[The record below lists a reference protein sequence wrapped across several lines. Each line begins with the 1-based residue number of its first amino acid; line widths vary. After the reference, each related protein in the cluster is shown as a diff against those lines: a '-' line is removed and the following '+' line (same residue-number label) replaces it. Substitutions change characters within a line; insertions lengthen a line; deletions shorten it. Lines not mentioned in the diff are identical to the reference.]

1 MTFLNSGLL
10 DLPWWGVV
18 ALTLIF
24 THITIIAVTVFLHR
38 SQAHRAL
45 DLHPMVNHFFRFWL
59 WLTTGMVTKEWVA
72 IHRKHHAK
80 CETIDDPH
88 SPQIKGIG
96 KVFWQGSELYR
107 AEAAQ
112 QETLERYGHG
122 TPNDWL
128 ERHVYSRHSWAG
140 LMLMLALDVLMFG
153 AIGITVFAVQMLWI
167 PVLAAGVINGI
178 GHYWGYRNYEP
189 QDASRNIVPWGILIG
204 GEELHNNHHAF
215 SSSAKLSSKWWE
227 FDIGWVYIQILK
239 SCRLARIKKVAPVP
253 RKIPGKQAIDLDT
266 LRAVVLNRFYI
277 MAEFARTVI
286 IPVLRMELR
295 RMDKSYRQFLKRHRK
310 LLLREETQMSEYE
323 RHYLQDL
330 LKASQSLR
338 IVHEYRQQLQ
348 ALWGRTTASHE
359 KLLAALQDWCTQA
372 EASGIQALQEFARS
386 LRSYTLQPV

>member
-1 MTFLNSGLL
+1 MALLNSGLL
-10 DLPWWGVV
+10 NLPWWGIV
-18 ALTLIF
+18 ALTLVF

-45 DLHPMVNHFFRFWL
+45 DLHPVISHFFRFWL
-59 WLTTGMVTKEWVA
+59 WLTTGMVTQEWVA

-80 CETIDDPH
+80 CETPDDPH
-88 SPQIKGIG
+88 SPQIKGIR

-107 AEAAQ
+107 TEAAKQ
-112 QETLERYGHG
+112 ATLDRYGHG

-128 ERHVYSRHSWAG
+128 ERNLYSRHSG
-140 LMLMLALDVLMFG
+140 LGIVLMLVLDILLFG
-153 AIGITVFAVQMLWI
+153 VIGITVFAVQMLWI

-189 QDASRNIVPWGILIG
+189 LDASRNIIPWGILIG

-227 FDIGWVYIQILK
+227 FDIGWLYIQLLAF
-239 SCRLARIKKVAPVP
+239 CRLARIKKVAPVP
-253 RKIPGKQAIDLDT
+253 YKLPGKQAIDLDT

-277 MAEFARTVI
+277 MAEFARTVM
-286 IPVLRMELR
+286 IPVARLELQ
-295 RMDKSYRQFLKRHRK
+295 RMDKSYRQFLKKHRK
-310 LLLREETQMSEYE
+310 LLLREETQMNE
-323 RHYLQDL
+323 REKHCLQDV

-338 IVHEYRQQLQ
+338 MVHEYRQQLQ
-348 ALWGRTTASHE
+348 ALWSRTTASHD
-359 KLLAALQDWCTQA
+359 KLLIALQDWCNQA

-386 LRSYTLQPV
+386 LRSYTLQTA